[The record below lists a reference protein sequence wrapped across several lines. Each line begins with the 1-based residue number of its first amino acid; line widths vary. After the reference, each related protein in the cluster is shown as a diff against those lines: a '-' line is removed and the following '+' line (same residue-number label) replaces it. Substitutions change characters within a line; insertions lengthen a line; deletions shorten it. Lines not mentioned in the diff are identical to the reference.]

1 MGKGVGESSA
11 GAAPMDVF
19 AQAEAL
25 NAVSKTYDVEI
36 DGVPLQ
42 RMSTVELSKLAAS
55 RGLPPSHARGELI
68 GAIAR
73 DELDAR
79 ERRGAGSTNSRADD
93 LRDVDVPDG
102 QFGIF
107 YYGANQVQVAFG
119 NGFRCVGGGNLGRLP
134 VTTSVGG
141 VLTTAVDNTNPPYSA
156 VTLTAGSIWNFQAWF
171 RDPADGGAAFNLSN
185 GLEIG
190 FLP

>member
-1 MGKGVGESSA
+1 MGKGVGESPA

-68 GAIAR
+68 GAIAP
-73 DELDAR
+73 LMQYGQHL
-79 ERRGAGSTNSRADD
+79 GAVMFLID
-93 LRDVDVPDG
+93 P
-102 QFGIF
+102 FF
-107 YYGANQVQVAFG
+107 FG
-119 NGFRCVGGGNLGRLP
+119 NLF
-134 VTTSVGG
+134 T
-141 VLTTAVDNTNPPYSA
+141 
-156 VTLTAGSIWNFQAWF
+156 Q
-171 RDPADGGAAFNLSN
+171 
-185 GLEIG
+185 
-190 FLP
+190 